1 MSEFTVGD
9 TDFLLD
15 GRPVRLLSGA
25 LHYFRVHEEQWGHRL
40 GMLRAM
46 GLNCVET
53 YVPWNLHEPRPG
65 DFRDVERLGRFLDAA
80 RNAGLWAIVRPG
92 PYICAEW
99 ENGGLP
105 HWLTGELGARVRTRD
120 ARYLAHVER
129 WYGRLLREIVPRQFD
144 RGGPVIMVQVEN
156 EYGSYGSDQVYLR
169 WLADLLAAQGV
180 SVPLFTSD
188 GPEDHMLTGGSVP
201 GILATA
207 NFGSD
212 ARGGFET
219 LRRHRPEGPLM
230 CMEFWCGWF
239 DHWGADHV
247 VRDARDAADSLREI
261 LECGASVNLY
271 MAHGGTNFAGWA
283 GANRGGGALHD
294 GPLEPDVTSYDYDA
308 PIDELGRPTEKFWH
322 FREVLAAY
330 ADGPLPDVPPA
341 PPVLDDASAA
351 VALTA
356 WAPLDAVLDTL
367 GGPDAVHPVPPTF
380 EELDVDRGLVR
391 YAFEVPGPRQP
402 YPLTVRGL
410 RDLATV
416 YVDGV
421 AAGVL
426 TEDAAE
432 LKEPVAG
439 PARVELWVES
449 LGRVNYG
456 PRTGESKGIAGGVL
470 HERQYLHG
478 VRARGLRLDAFDAGV
493 EEVPFGAL
501 PEGGAPG
508 LYRGTVTV
516 RGAGDALLELPGW
529 TRGFVW
535 INGFN
540 LGRYWSAGP
549 QTSLYVPGPLLREG
563 ANEVW
568 VLELQEAVPSATTS
582 VTSKESSANSAVPSS
597 PVLRSPTQASPLPG
611 AVNS

>member
-25 LHYFRVHEEQWGHRL
+25 LHYFRVREEQWAHRL

-53 YVPWNLHEPRPG
+53 YVPWNVHEPRPG
-65 DFRDVERLGRFLDAA
+65 DFRDVRQLGRFLDAA
-80 RNAGLWAIVRPG
+80 GEAGLWAIVRPG

-99 ENGGLP
+99 DNGGLP
-105 HWLTGELGARVRTRD
+105 HWLTGRLRTRD
-120 ARYLAHVER
+120 EEYLRHVER
-129 WYGRLLREIVPRQFD
+129 WFHQLLPEIVARQID
-144 RGGPVIMVQVEN
+144 RGGPVLMVQVEN
-156 EYGSYGSDQVYLR
+156 EYGSYGCDQVYLR
-169 WLADLLAAQGV
+169 RLADLLRAEGV
-180 SVPLFTSD
+180 SAPLFTSD

-201 GILATA
+201 GVLATA
-207 NFGSD
+207 NFGSH
-212 ARGGFET
+212 AREAFET
-219 LRRHRPEGPLM
+219 LRRHRGEGPLM

-239 DHWGADHV
+239 DHWGAEHV
-247 VRDARDAADSLREI
+247 LRDPQDAADALREI
-261 LECGASVNLY
+261 LECGASVNVY
-271 MAHGGTNFAGWA
+271 MAHGGTNFGGWA
-283 GANRGGGALHD
+283 GANRGGGALHE

-308 PIDELGRPTEKFWH
+308 PIDELGRPTEKFWL
-322 FREVLAAY
+322 FREILAAY

-341 PPVLDDASAA
+341 PAPLGASAS
-351 VALTA
+351 VSLPQ
-356 WAPLDAVLDTL
+356 WASLDAVLETL
-367 GGPDAVHPVPPTF
+367 GGPEAEYPVPPTF

-391 YAFEVPGPRQP
+391 YEVTVPGPRQP
-402 YPLTVRGL
+402 YPLTLRGL
-410 RDLATV
+410 RDLAVV

-426 TEDAAE
+426 TEEDAQ

-439 PARVELWVES
+439 HARVELWVES

-456 PRTGESKGIAGGVL
+456 PRTGEPKGITGGVL

-478 VRARGLRLDAFDAGV
+478 VRARGLRLDALDDVAGV
-493 EEVPFGAL
+493 AFGAL
-501 PEGGAPG
+501 PGTGAPG
-508 LYRGTVTV
+508 LYRGTVEV
-516 RGAGDALLELPGW
+516 RGAGDAFLELPGW

-540 LGRYWSAGP
+540 LGRYWSMGP
-549 QTSLYVPGPLLREG
+549 QRSLYVPGPVLREG
-563 ANEVW
+563 VNEVW
-568 VLELQEAVPSATTS
+568 VLELQEASGTS
-582 VTSKESSANSAVPSS
+582 VTSKESSVNSAVPSS
-597 PVLRSPTQASPLPG
+597 PVLRSPTQASPPAG